1 MFNAIQIQTGT
12 QFQKIRKNLTSR
24 QHGRMAT
31 PIQSCQVFTSTIFV
45 LGSRAEQNAANMIYQ
60 SKKGELASSIAG
72 RLPTTKPHS
81 TQLLFKTDFER
92 MQYLLGL
99 YGQSSQG
106 LR

>member
-1 MFNAIQIQTGT
+1 
-12 QFQKIRKNLTSR
+12 
-24 QHGRMAT
+24 MAT
-31 PIQSCQVFTSTIFV
+31 SIQSCQVRVSTIFV
-45 LGSRAEQNAANMIYQ
+45 LGTQGEQTANNMVYQ

-99 YGQSSQG
+99 YGQSSTG
-106 LR
+106 NR

>member
-1 MFNAIQIQTGT
+1 
-12 QFQKIRKNLTSR
+12 
-24 QHGRMAT
+24 MAT
-31 PIQSCQVFTSTIFV
+31 SIQSCQIQVSTIFV
-45 LGSRAEQNAANMIYQ
+45 LGTQGEQTANNMVYQ

-99 YGQSSQG
+99 YGQSSTG
-106 LR
+106 NR